1 MQTMNSPIRTAR
13 QRPRSNHLDLAQRIL
28 EAVRHGGFRAGDRL
42 AEQQIASLCNVSRT
56 PVRAALRLLADRGIV
71 QWEKDS
77 GYRLA
82 IDPAGT
88 IEAAA
93 DLPSAEED
101 RLAESIL
108 RDRAARRLDD
118 TVTASGLSRR
128 YSVGKRTVLKS
139 LRILE
144 AGNWIEKAPGQS
156 WLFRAAHEG
165 PEALAE
171 SYDYRMMLEPA
182 ALLAPGF
189 RLDEPRATALRVG
202 MEVQLASPEASFDV
216 REFQRLDLDFHGMIA
231 GGSSNRFVA
240 QSLAD
245 HLKLRRLPGALHG
258 VNVFR
263 LKQSTREHLAILD
276 QLEARQFEAAADL
289 MRLHLRLSR
298 SQRPQAASRGAPV
311 LPATATPAGGRNGR

>member
-1 MQTMNSPIRTAR
+1 MQTTNRPSTTPRR
-13 QRPRSNHLDLAQRIL
+13 QPRSNHLDLAQRIL
-28 EAVRHGGFRAGDRL
+28 ETVRRGGFRPGDRL

-56 PVRAALRLLADRGIV
+56 PVRAALRLLAERGV
-71 QWEKDS
+71 VRWEKDS
-77 GYRLA
+77 GYTLA
-82 IDPAGT
+82 IDPLGT

-101 RLAESIL
+101 RLADSIL

-118 TVTASGLSRR
+118 TVTAGGLSRR
-128 YSVGKRTVLKS
+128 YSIDRRTVLKS
-139 LRILE
+139 LRVLE
-144 AGNWIEKAPGQS
+144 NANWIEKAPGQS

-171 SYDYRMMLEPA
+171 SYDYRLMLEPA

-189 RLDEPRATALRVG
+189 RLDEAQASALRLA
-202 MEVQLASPEASFDV
+202 METQLASPEASFDV
-216 REFQRLDLDFHGMIA
+216 REFQRLDLEFHGMIA
-231 GGSSNRFVA
+231 RGSSNRFVA
-240 QSLAD
+240 QTLAD

-276 QLEARQFEAAADL
+276 QLEGRQFEAAADL

-311 LPATATPAGGRNGR
+311 LPAMARERGGR

>member
-1 MQTMNSPIRTAR
+1 MQTT
-13 QRPRSNHLDLAQRIL
+13 RPRLRSNHLDLAQRIL
-28 EAVRHGGFRAGDRL
+28 EAVRRGGFRAGDRL

-56 PVRAALRLLADRGIV
+56 PVRAALRLLTDRGIV
-71 QWEKDS
+71 RWEKDS
-77 GYRLA
+77 GYTLA
-82 IDPAGT
+82 IDPAGAA
-88 IEAAA
+88 EAAA

-128 YSVGKRTVLKS
+128 YSVDRRTVLKS

-156 WLFRAAHEG
+156 WLFHAAHEG
-165 PEALAE
+165 PEAHAE
-171 SYDYRMMLEPA
+171 SYDYRLMLEPA
-182 ALLAPGF
+182 ALLSPGF
-189 RLDEPRATALRVG
+189 RLDEAQATALRLG
-202 MEVQLASPEASFDV
+202 METLLASPEFSFDI
-216 REFQRLDLDFHGMIA
+216 REFQRLDLEFHGLIA
-231 GGSSNRFVA
+231 SGSSNRFVGQA
-240 QSLAD
+240 LID
-245 HLKLRRLPGALHG
+245 HMKLRRLPGALSG

-263 LKQSTREHLAILD
+263 LKQSAREHLAILD

-311 LPATATPAGGRNGR
+311 LPAMARERNGR

>member
-1 MQTMNSPIRTAR
+1 MQTTSL
-13 QRPRSNHLDLAQRIL
+13 RSNHLDLAQRIL

-42 AEQQIASLCNVSRT
+42 AEQQVASLCNVSRT
-56 PVRAALRLLADRGIV
+56 PVRAALGLLANRGV
-71 QWEKDS
+71 VRWEKAS
-77 GYRLA
+77 GYTLV
-82 IDPAGT
+82 IDPANT
-88 IEAAA
+88 VEAAA

-108 RDRAARRLDD
+108 RDRAARRLAD

-128 YSVGKRTVLKS
+128 YSIDKRTVLKS

-144 AGNWIEKAPGQS
+144 SQNWIEKAPGQS

-171 SYDYRMMLEPA
+171 SYDYRLLLEPA
-182 ALLAPGF
+182 TMIAPGF
-189 RLDEPRATALRVG
+189 RLDEAQATTLRLA
-202 MEVQLASPEASFDV
+202 MQAQLASPESSFDV
-216 REFQRLDLDFHGMIA
+216 REFHRLDLDFHGMIA
-231 GGSSNRFVA
+231 RGSSNRFVGEA
-240 QSLAD
+240 LTD
-245 HLKLRRLPGALHG
+245 HLKLRRVPGALHG

-311 LPATATPAGGRNGR
+311 LPAAALPAGERNGR

>member
-1 MQTMNSPIRTAR
+1 MQKT
-13 QRPRSNHLDLAQRIL
+13 RPRSNHLDLAQRIL
-28 EAVRHGGFRAGDRL
+28 EAVRRGGFHAGDRL

-56 PVRAALRLLADRGIV
+56 PVRAALRLLVNLGV
-71 QWEKDS
+71 VHWEKDS
-77 GYRLA
+77 GYTLA
-82 IDPAGT
+82 IDPAST

-128 YSVGKRTVLKS
+128 YSVDRRTVLKS

-144 AGNWIEKAPGQS
+144 GGSWIEKAPGQS
-156 WLFRAAHEG
+156 WLFRATHEG

-171 SYDYRMMLEPA
+171 SYDYRLMLEPA
-182 ALLAPGF
+182 ALLAPSF
-189 RLDEPRATALRVG
+189 RLDEAQASTLRLA
-202 MEVQLASPEASFDV
+202 MEAQLASPEPSFDI
-216 REFQRLDLDFHGMIA
+216 REFQRLDLDFHGLVA
-231 GGSSNRFVA
+231 RGSSNRFVGEA
-240 QSLAD
+240 LID
-245 HLKLRRLPGALHG
+245 HMKLRRLPGALSG

-276 QLEARQFEAAADL
+276 QLEAKQFEAAADL

-311 LPATATPAGGRNGR
+311 LPAAPGDRNGR

>member
-1 MQTMNSPIRTAR
+1 MMQIAAK
-13 QRPRSNHLDLAQRIL
+13 RPRANHLELAQRIL
-28 EAVRHGGFRAGDRL
+28 EAVSRGGYRAGDRL
-42 AEQQIASLCNVSRT
+42 AEQQIATLCNVSRT
-56 PVRAALRLLADRGIV
+56 PVRSALRLLAGQGAVR
-71 QWEKDS
+71 WRKDS
-77 GYRLA
+77 GYTLA
-82 IDPAGT
+82 IDPAGA

-108 RDRAARRLDD
+108 RDRGARRLDD
-118 TVTASGLSRR
+118 TVTASSLARR
-128 YSVGKRTVLKS
+128 YSANRRAVLKA

-171 SYDYRMMLEPA
+171 SYDYRLMLEPA

-189 RLDEPRATALRVG
+189 RLDEARATALRLG
-202 MEVQLASPEASFDV
+202 MEAQLASPESSFDV
-216 REFQRLDLDFHGMIA
+216 REFQRLDLEFHDMVARGA
-231 GGSSNRFVA
+231 ANRFVGQA
-240 QSLAD
+240 LAD
-245 HLKLRRLPGALHG
+245 HLKLRRMPGMLHG
-258 VNVFR
+258 INVFR

-276 QLEARQFEAAADL
+276 QLESRQFEAAADL

-311 LPATATPAGGRNGR
+311 LPAARTVGRRIGG

>member
-1 MQTMNSPIRTAR
+1 MQPTR

-28 EAVRHGGFRAGDRL
+28 EAVRRGGFRVGDRL

-56 PVRAALRLLADRGIV
+56 PVRAALGLLADQGAVR
-71 QWEKDS
+71 WEKDA
-77 GYRLA
+77 GYTLA
-82 IDPAGT
+82 IDPGGALD
-88 IEAAA
+88 AAA
-93 DLPSAEED
+93 ELPTADED

-128 YSVGKRTVLKS
+128 YAADKRTVLKS

-156 WLFRAAHEG
+156 WLFRATHEG

-171 SYDYRMMLEPA
+171 SYDFRLLLEPA

-189 RLDEPRATALRVG
+189 RLDEAQATALRLA
-202 MEVQLASPEASFDV
+202 MEGQLASPESAFDI
-216 REFQRLDLDFHGMIA
+216 REFQRLDLDFHGKIA
-231 GGSSNRFVA
+231 RGSSNRFVGA
-240 QSLAD
+240 ALAD
-245 HLKLRRLPGALHG
+245 HLKLRRLPGALSG

-311 LPATATPAGGRNGR
+311 LPATSRERNGR

>member
-1 MQTMNSPIRTAR
+1 MHIWPMQTTRH
-13 QRPRSNHLDLAQRIL
+13 RSNHLDLAQRIL
-28 EAVRHGGFRAGDRL
+28 ETVRRGGFHSGDRL

-56 PVRAALRLLADRGIV
+56 PVRAALRLLAERGV
-71 QWEKDS
+71 VRWGKDS
-77 GYRLA
+77 GYTLA

-88 IEAAA
+88 VEAAA

-118 TVTASGLSRR
+118 TVTASSLSRR
-128 YSVGKRTVLKS
+128 YSADRRTVLKS

-144 AGNWIEKAPGQS
+144 GANWIEKAPGQS
-156 WLFRAAHEG
+156 WLFRASHEG

-171 SYDYRMMLEPA
+171 SYDYRLMLEPA

-189 RLDEPRATALRVG
+189 RLDEAQATALRLS
-202 MEVQLASPEASFDV
+202 MEAQLASQESSFDV
-216 REFQRLDLDFHGMIA
+216 REFQRLDLDFHGMVA
-231 GGSSNRFVA
+231 RGSSNRFVGQA
-240 QSLAD
+240 LAD

-276 QLEARQFEAAADL
+276 QLESRQFEAAADL

-311 LPATATPAGGRNGR
+311 LPAAAGERNGR

>member
-1 MQTMNSPIRTAR
+1 MQTIS
-13 QRPRSNHLDLAQRIL
+13 QPRSNHLDLAQRIL
-28 EAVRHGGFRAGDRL
+28 EAIRHGGFRAGDRL

-56 PVRAALRLLADRGIV
+56 PVRAALRLLADQGV
-71 QWEKDS
+71 VGWGKDS
-77 GYRLA
+77 GYTLA
-82 IDPAGT
+82 IDPAGAVG
-88 IEAAA
+88 AAA

-101 RLAESIL
+101 RLAEAIL
-108 RDRAARRLDD
+108 RDRAARRLAD
-118 TVTASGLSRR
+118 TVTASSLSRR
-128 YSVGKRTVLKS
+128 YAVDKRTVLKS

-144 AGNWIEKAPGQS
+144 AGSWVEKAPGQS

-171 SYDYRMMLEPA
+171 SYDYRLMLEPA

-189 RLDEPRATALRVG
+189 RLDETQATTLRLG
-202 MEVQLASPEASFDV
+202 MEAQLASPESSFDI
-216 REFQRLDLDFHGMIA
+216 REFQRLDLEFHGMIA
-231 GGSSNRFVA
+231 RCSSNRFA
-240 QSLAD
+240 GAALAD

-263 LKQSTREHLAILD
+263 LKQSTREHLAVLD
-276 QLEARQFEAAADL
+276 QLEAKQFEAAADL

-311 LPATATPAGGRNGR
+311 LPAMTRERSGR